1 MVRLIKACNPHPPL
15 IVRFARTAQMTLDA
29 DADTRR
35 VGLEV
40 WRRTR
45 EVELLNGKLSS
56 AHAANKTLQETAA
69 AGAKES
75 AANEYELHARS
86 MENVALHREVQ
97 ALRSE
102 ITSLTAEVVQL
113 LAKGDSAREATA
125 HRKTSDAFF
134 PGDRRVHRR

>member
-1 MVRLIKACNPHPPL
+1 MERKSQSELDAATLRKVADILALAVGIQDGEAGAAFAALRQKAQSKGSGGAVKAFFLH
-15 IVRFARTAQMTLDA
+15 FARTAQMKLDA

-40 WRRTR
+40 WRLTR

-75 AANEYELHARS
+75 AANEYE
-86 MENVALHREVQ
+86 
-97 ALRSE
+97 
-102 ITSLTAEVVQL
+102 
-113 LAKGDSAREATA
+113 
-125 HRKTSDAFF
+125 
-134 PGDRRVHRR
+134 